1 LYVLRVRDGTAPAER
16 VRAWTPAVDGI
27 REVLHA
33 RFVDYAYPMH
43 VHDVWTVLIV
53 DDGAI
58 HFDLDRRH
66 HDGRTSTV
74 TVLPPHVA
82 HDGRAAGPGGF
93 RKRVLYL
100 DESLIPERAIGHAVD
115 GPGIADPALRVA
127 IDDLHA
133 RLQEPPDALDL
144 ETRLALVSER
154 LRAHL
159 AVPDTATPAATTAAD
174 DLRAMLDAD
183 LFHTV
188 RLADAAATLG
198 TNVTHLV
205 RAFGRRFGVPP
216 HRYVVGRRVGEARR
230 LLLAGVPPADVA
242 ATVGFHDQAHLTR
255 HFVRFTGTTPA
266 RFAAGRRA

>member
-1 LYVLRVRDGTAPAER
+1 
-16 VRAWTPAVDGI
+16 VRAWTPEVDGI

-53 DDGAI
+53 DDGGI
-58 HFDLDRRH
+58 RFDLDHRQ

-82 HDGRAAGPGGF
+82 HDGRSAGPGGF

-115 GPGIADPALRVA
+115 LPAIADHRLRSA
-127 IDDLHA
+127 IDGLHSCLTGPAAPLELEA
-133 RLQEPPDALDL
+133 RLAVVTD
-144 ETRLALVSER
+144 R
-154 LRAHL
+154 LRTHL
-159 AVPDTATPAATTAAD
+159 AAAEDAPPAAAGAAD

-183 LFHTV
+183 LFGRL
-188 RLADAAATLG
+188 RLADAAAALG
-198 TNVTHLV
+198 TSVTHLV
-205 RAFGRRFGVPP
+205 RAFGARFGVPP

-230 LLLAGVPPADVA
+230 LLLAGMPPAQVA
-242 ATVGFHDQAHLTR
+242 AEVGFHDQAHLTR
-255 HFVRFTGTTPA
+255 HFTRFTGTTPA
-266 RFAAGRRA
+266 RFAASARR